1 MCLSDDRWHFGLL
14 IAAKTEW
21 AGDVGSSLSAG
32 HAVAKFGL
40 VPKLNFTVVLP
51 LSSRIFFSRN
61 SETYLEIRIGM

>member
-1 MCLSDDRWHFGLL
+1 MCLSADDSWQFRL
-14 IAAKTEW
+14 IAAQTEW
-21 AGDVGSSLSAG
+21 TDDVGSSLSAG